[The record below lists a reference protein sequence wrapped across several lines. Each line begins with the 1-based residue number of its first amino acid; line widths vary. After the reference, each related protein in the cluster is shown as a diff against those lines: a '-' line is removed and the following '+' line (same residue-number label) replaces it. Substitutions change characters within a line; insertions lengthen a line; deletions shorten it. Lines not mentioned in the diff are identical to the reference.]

1 MSDKFTITIDKH
13 PVEVGS
19 GESVLAATRR
29 LGVDIPTL
37 CYLEKCGPLNTC
49 QVCLVKINGKIVPSC
64 GTKVTPGMAVE
75 SETTE
80 VHEARRTALE
90 LLFSDHVGD
99 CLSPCHR
106 LCPLQLNVPVMLRHI
121 QGNRLHEAIAT
132 VRQALPLPAVLG
144 RLCHHPCE
152 QGCRRS
158 SWDDPAA
165 IRDMEKFVA
174 DLDLGIAGARVKE
187 SDTLPHPNPLPLG
200 EGTAKD
206 DCQSSEAG
214 SIRQPTDDNSPSPW
228 GEGRPSS
235 VAVLRRV
242 EGEGERADNPHA
254 ATKQVARQPYV
265 PPRKPASG
273 KSVAII
279 GAGPA
284 GLAAAHYLAREGHA
298 ITVADR
304 HEKAGGTLRSKT
316 TESELPRAVLDAEIA
331 QLERLGIQFKLG
343 VELGRDLSLDGLS
356 RGFDAVLLTVGEISS
371 RETPDFGAVLGPLGI
386 EANPKTGLTGSR
398 NVFAAGSAV
407 KPVKQLVKAMAEGRA
422 VAECV
427 HLHLFGAE
435 PRRPEK
441 TFSSVMGRLDPGE
454 MRAFLRGAKSGATV
468 TPCDRCVGHTRQ
480 EAALE
485 SSRCLHCDC
494 RSSGNC
500 VLQHWAY
507 VYGADASR
515 FRTERK
521 KFEQH
526 AQPGGIIFEPGKCIL
541 CGICVKLTEMAAEPL
556 GLTFIGRGFD
566 VKVAAPF
573 NRQIDE
579 GLQKVA
585 AECVEHCPTGALVF
599 AEKK

>member
-1 MSDKFTITIDKH
+1 VVKPVNPTFAITIDGH
-13 PVEVGS
+13 PLQVTP
-19 GESVLAATRR
+19 GESVLAAARR
-29 LGVDIPTL
+29 LGRDIPTL

-49 QVCLVKINGKIVPSC
+49 LVCLVKINGKLVPSC
-64 GTKVTPGMAVE
+64 GTKVTPGMVVE

-121 QGNRLHEAIAT
+121 QGNRLSEAIAT

-152 QGCRRS
+152 QGCRRAA
-158 SWDDPAA
+158 WDNPAA

-174 DLDLGIAGARVKE
+174 DWDLGIAGV
-187 SDTLPHPNPLPLG
+187 
-200 EGTAKD
+200 GT
-206 DCQSSEAG
+206 G
-214 SIRQPTDDNSPSPW
+214 STASPSF
-228 GEGRPSS
+228 
-235 VAVLRRV
+235 RV
-242 EGEGERADNPHA
+242 EVGDAGGTRAYQVQSEQGDQGEHAEYPHGVTEQA
-254 ATKQVARQPYV
+254 ARQPYV

-284 GLAAAHYLAREGHA
+284 GLAAAHFLALEGHA
-298 ITVADR
+298 VTVADR
-304 HEKAGGTLRSKT
+304 HDRPGGALHQV
-316 TESELPRAVLDAEIA
+316 SEAALPRAVLEAELA

-343 VELGRDLSLDGLS
+343 VELGRDLSLDGLL
-356 RGFDAVLLTVGEISS
+356 RGFDVVLLAVGEITS
-371 RETPDFGAVLGPLGI
+371 RETPQLGVRLGSAGI
-386 EANPKTGLTGSR
+386 DSDPNTGWTSVR

-407 KPVKQLVKAMAEGRA
+407 RPVQQLVKAMAEGRA
-422 VAECV
+422 VAGCV
-427 HLHLFGAE
+427 HQHLLGRA

-454 MRAFLRGAKSGATV
+454 LRAFLRHANEAGKVS
-468 TPCDRCVGHTRQ
+468 PCDRCLGHNRE

-500 VLQHWAY
+500 VLQHWAQ
-507 VYGADASR
+507 VYGADANR

-521 KFEQH
+521 KFEQI

-541 CGICVKLTEMAAEPL
+541 CGICVKLTELAAEPL

-566 VKVAAPF
+566 VKVGVPF
-573 NRQIDE
+573 NREIE
-579 GLQKVA
+579 AGLQKVA

-599 AEKK
+599 SSPAAPAA